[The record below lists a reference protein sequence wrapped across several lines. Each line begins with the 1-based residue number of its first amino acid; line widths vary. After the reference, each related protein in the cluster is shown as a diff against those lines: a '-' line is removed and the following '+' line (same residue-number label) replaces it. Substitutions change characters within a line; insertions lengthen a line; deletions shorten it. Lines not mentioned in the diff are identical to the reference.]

1 MSLQPSMAS
10 DCIWGYGLEPSTGY
24 ACGMTASTLQVLLE
38 AQDAGRR
45 TRIRTKVGRVMSR
58 SLAKSWAALGQGKDH
73 QKSRSHA
80 VNAKTIRGAC
90 NNTHHLRN
98 HFTFYFGHPKTYT
111 QVIPPIL
118 ADSAVEHQDFS
129 CSTGCSFPAIASRIY

>member
-1 MSLQPSMAS
+1 M
-10 DCIWGYGLEPSTGY
+10 
-24 ACGMTASTLQVLLE
+24 
-38 AQDAGRR
+38 
-45 TRIRTKVGRVMSR
+45 IRTKVGRVMSR

-98 HFTFYFGHPKTYT
+98 RFTFYFGHPKTYT

-129 CSTGCSFPAIASRIY
+129 CSTGCSFPTVASRIYFLHFASFLQAFAGFFSSVSLLMPNRSTKALRCTPSTLQQQCPSAH